1 MRDSVR
7 AYVRASVYVCVCVRA
22 CKCACVCVRACVCA
36 YPCTLFIHAKLHYVS
51 ATPTPCVLLSTSAP
65 QRAATLFRS
74 SRTKSRDELAHDV
87 TKTLKGVRQKS
98 AHIKESGGTRS
109 PCQQKDYWLRFL
121 LINTSSVTTPRWLQG
136 GDEGGEEEREEGGG
150 KEWGV
155 GGGEGRGEERVEVC
169 LYLQFIKNPSANRTL
184 LPSPPPPLRAP
195 SAYHPPTTHLHR
207 HHPPALYWTISLQA
221 SYPRAHNS
229 R

>member
-1 MRDSVR
+1 M
-7 AYVRASVYVCVCVRA
+7 
-22 CKCACVCVRACVCA
+22 CVRACVRACV
-36 YPCTLFIHAKLHYVS
+36 YPCTLRIYAKLHYVS
-51 ATPTPCVLLSTSAP
+51 ATQTPCVLLSTSAP

-98 AHIKESGGTRS
+98 AYAKESGGTRS

-150 KEWGV
+150 K
-155 GGGEGRGEERVEVC
+155 GGGGGRGEERVEVC

-184 LPSPPPPLRAP
+184 FPPPPPPHPQGSL
-195 SAYHPPTTHLHR
+195 SVSPPTPTVLIPQLFIGQFRSKHRTHGRTTPGNNDPGKLIKD
-207 HHPPALYWTISLQA
+207 PVAE
-221 SYPRAHNS
+221 
-229 R
+229 